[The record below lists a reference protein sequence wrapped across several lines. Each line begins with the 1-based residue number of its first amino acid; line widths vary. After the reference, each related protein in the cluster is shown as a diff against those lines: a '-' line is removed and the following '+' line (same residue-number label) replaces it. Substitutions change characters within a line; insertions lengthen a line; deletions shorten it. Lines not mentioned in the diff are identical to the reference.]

1 MIVQQQPGPF
11 GLGCCVLFCLL
22 PKNVYKKTFPPIG
35 VVAIPQGSFSC
46 PCGAIHLQYAIL
58 RFRLSAKTPPACL
71 RLSAAL
77 SGGCLRHAPAGAALL
92 LRFPPGPLRWVPAV
106 ALSRMGSGIFPKQNI
121 SPHPLRRRMGGL
133 LIDGIV
139 VQWSIPRAFF
149 KLPFSLG
156 EETGGTLVSPIL
168 KTSGTRRF

>member
-1 MIVQQQPGPF
+1 MFDSAAAARAERPGLLRFMFLPIVSRRGPCRGWGRKF
-11 GLGCCVLFCLL
+11 
-22 PKNVYKKTFPPIG
+22 PQDKTFPPIG
-35 VVAIPQGSFSC
+35 VVAK
-46 PCGAIHLQYAIL
+46 YAQL

-92 LRFPPGPLRWVPAV
+92 LRFPPGPLRWVPAG